1 MSPKEIKKLNKP
13 SDIYKGM
20 TGNDVYNENRPLIE
34 MYKGA
39 MYLYPEY
46 SEYYNNRIEVLRLE
60 CES

>member
-1 MSPKEIKKLNKP
+1 MNPKSILELHKA
-13 SDIYKGM
+13 SSIYKAM

-46 SEYYNNRIEVLRLE
+46 SEYYNDRIEVLRLE
-60 CES
+60 C